1 MEYMENRRLYIW
13 HRRRPSRLAR
23 LFGPGLVT
31 GAADDDPS
39 GIATYSQAGAAYGF
53 GQLWTII
60 LCLPLMIAVQE
71 ACARIGSATS
81 QGLVKVT
88 SRVYSKGIL
97 YAVVALVVIANVIN
111 IGADFAAV
119 GASLNLLIPLPI
131 PVLSTIF
138 MVLVLGLEIL
148 VGYHTYAKFLKIL
161 ALSLIS
167 YVIVAL
173 MVTNNW
179 IAVFKATFIPQ
190 LQWNSAYWYVIVAVL
205 GTTISPYMFFWQAA
219 EEVEESN
226 YAKNH
231 DKEPRTIGEI
241 RRDTSVG
248 MSISQ
253 IGSWFMIITAAV
265 VLHENGVTNIGT
277 AADAAKALEPLVAG
291 SAYSGT
297 IAKVLFAIGVIGMG
311 LLGIPVLAGS
321 VAYAMSDAFKWREGL
336 DYKLK
341 EAKQFYGVIILS
353 TLAGWLITILGIDP
367 IKSLVFAAVING
379 LVAVPLIFIIARISK
394 NREIMG
400 DLVGKRLSRAMLN
413 IAFVVMLICALM
425 LVSTTIFS

>member
-1 MEYMENRRLYIW
+1 MRARTLHGDERKTR
-13 HRRRPSRLAR
+13 SRLMR
-23 LFGPGLVT
+23 WLGPGLIT

-53 GQLWTII
+53 GQLWTIV

-88 SRVYSKGIL
+88 SRVYSKKIL
-97 YAVVALVVIANVIN
+97 FLVVALVVIANVIN

-131 PVLSTIF
+131 WLLSTIF
-138 MVLVLGLEIL
+138 MLIVLALEIFI
-148 VGYHTYAKFLKIL
+148 GYHTYAKFLKFL

-167 YVIVAL
+167 YVVVAL
-173 MVTNNW
+173 MVTSNW
-179 IAVFKATFIPQ
+179 IAVLKATFIPQ
-190 LQWNSAYWYVIVAVL
+190 LEWSSAYWYVIVAIL
-205 GTTISPYMFFWQAA
+205 GTTISPYMFFWQTA
-219 EEVEESN
+219 EEVEETK
-226 YAKNH
+226 YAHHQEKS
-231 DKEPRTIGEI
+231 PRGIREI
-241 RRDTSVG
+241 RQDTSVG

-265 VLHENGVTNIGT
+265 VLHENGVVNIGT
-277 AADAAKALEPLVAG
+277 AADAAKALEPLVEGFPHA
-291 SAYSGT
+291 GT
-297 IAKVLFAIGVIGMG
+297 IAKSLFAIGVIGMG

-321 VAYAMSDAFKWREGL
+321 VAYAVSDAFNWREGL

-341 EAKQFYGVIILS
+341 EAKQFYGVIIFS
-353 TLAGWLITILGIDP
+353 TVAGWLITLIGIDP

-379 LVAVPLIFIIARISK
+379 LVAVPLIFLISRISR
-394 NREIMG
+394 NREVMG
-400 DLVGKRLSRAMLN
+400 ELAGRGLSRTMLN
-413 IAFVVMLICALM
+413 IAFMVMLLCAVMLIG
-425 LVSTTIFS
+425 TTILS

>member
-1 MEYMENRRLYIW
+1 MRSRTLHGDERKTR
-13 HRRRPSRLAR
+13 SRLMR
-23 LFGPGLVT
+23 WLGPGLIT

-53 GQLWTII
+53 GQLWTIV

-88 SRVYSKGIL
+88 SHVYSKKIL
-97 YAVVALVVIANVIN
+97 FLVVALVVIANVIN

-131 PVLSTIF
+131 WLLSTIF
-138 MVLVLGLEIL
+138 MLIVLALEIFI
-148 VGYHTYAKFLKIL
+148 GYHTYAKFLKFL

-167 YVIVAL
+167 YVVVAL
-173 MVTNNW
+173 MVTSNW
-179 IAVFKATFIPQ
+179 IAVLKATFIPQ
-190 LQWNSAYWYVIVAVL
+190 LEWSSAYWYVIVAIL
-205 GTTISPYMFFWQAA
+205 GTTISPYMFFWQTA
-219 EEVEESN
+219 EEVEETK
-226 YAKNH
+226 YAHQQEKS
-231 DKEPRTIGEI
+231 PRGIREI
-241 RRDTSVG
+241 RQDTSVG

-265 VLHENGVTNIGT
+265 VLHENGVVNIGT
-277 AADAAKALEPLVAG
+277 ASDAAKALEPLVEGFPYA
-291 SAYSGT
+291 GT
-297 IAKVLFAIGVIGMG
+297 IAKSLFAIGVIGMG

-321 VAYAMSDAFKWREGL
+321 VAYAVSDAFNWREGL

-341 EAKQFYGVIILS
+341 EAKQFYGVIIFS
-353 TLAGWLITILGIDP
+353 TVAGWLITLLGIDP

-379 LVAVPLIFIIARISK
+379 LVAVPLIFLISRISR
-394 NREIMG
+394 NREVMG
-400 DLVGKRLSRAMLN
+400 ELAGRGLSRTMLN
-413 IAFVVMLICALM
+413 IAFVVMLLCALM
-425 LVSTTIFS
+425 LIGTTILS

>member
-1 MEYMENRRLYIW
+1 M
-13 HRRRPSRLAR
+13 AR
-23 LFGPGLVT
+23 HPKFARVLGPGLIT

-53 GQLWTII
+53 GQLWTIV

-88 SRVYSKGIL
+88 SRIYSKKIL
-97 YAVVALVVIANVIN
+97 FFVVSLVVIANVIN

-131 PVLSTIF
+131 PILSTIF
-138 MVLVLGLEIL
+138 MAIVLGLEIFI
-148 VGYHTYAKFLKIL
+148 GYHTYAKFLKIL
-161 ALSLIS
+161 SLSLFS
-167 YVIVAL
+167 YVAVAL
-173 MVTNNW
+173 IVTNNW
-179 IAVFKATFIPQ
+179 LEVLKATFIPQ
-190 LQWNSAYWYVIVAVL
+190 LQWNSAYWYVIVAIL
-205 GTTISPYMFFWQAA
+205 GTTISPYMFFWQTA

-226 YAKNH
+226 YSENNH
-231 DKEPRTIGEI
+231 KIKRSLREI
-241 RRDTSVG
+241 RQDTSVG

-253 IGSWFMIITAAV
+253 IGSWFMIVTAAV

-277 AADAAKALEPLVAG
+277 AADAAKALEPLVQGFPHAG
-291 SAYSGT
+291 T
-297 IAKVLFAIGVIGMG
+297 LAKVLFAIGVIGMG

-321 VAYAMSDAFKWREGL
+321 VAYAVSDAFGWKEGL

-341 EAKQFYGVIILS
+341 QAKQFYGVIIFS
-353 TLAGWLITILGIDP
+353 TVAGWLITLVGIDP

-379 LVAVPLIFIIARISK
+379 LVAVPLIFLISKISK
-394 NREIMG
+394 NKEVMG
-400 DLVGKRLSRAMLN
+400 EMSGKRLSQNMLN
-413 IAFVVMLICALM
+413 IAFIVMFICALM
-425 LVSTTIFS
+425 LVGTTLFS

>member
-1 MEYMENRRLYIW
+1 MRAKTLHGDEREPR
-13 HRRRPSRLAR
+13 SRLMR
-23 LFGPGLVT
+23 WLGPGLIT

-53 GQLWTII
+53 GQLWTIV

-88 SRVYSKGIL
+88 SRVYSKKIL
-97 YAVVALVVIANVIN
+97 FFVVALVVIANVIN

-131 PVLSTIF
+131 WLLSTIF
-138 MVLVLGLEIL
+138 MLIVLALEIFI
-148 VGYHTYAKFLKIL
+148 GYHTYAKFLKFL

-167 YVIVAL
+167 YVVVAL
-173 MVTNNW
+173 MVTSNW
-179 IAVFKATFIPQ
+179 LAVLKATFIPQ
-190 LQWNSAYWYVIVAVL
+190 LEWSSAYWYVIVAIL
-205 GTTISPYMFFWQAA
+205 GTTISPYMFFWQTA
-219 EEVEESN
+219 EEVEETK
-226 YAKNH
+226 YAHHQEKS
-231 DKEPRTIGEI
+231 PRGIREI
-241 RRDTSVG
+241 RQDTSVG

-265 VLHENGVTNIGT
+265 VLHENGVVNIGT
-277 AADAAKALEPLVAG
+277 AADAAKALEPLVEGFPYA
-291 SAYSGT
+291 GT
-297 IAKVLFAIGVIGMG
+297 IAKSLFAIGVIGMG

-321 VAYAMSDAFKWREGL
+321 VAYAVSDAFNWREGL

-341 EAKQFYGVIILS
+341 EAKQFYGVIIFS
-353 TLAGWLITILGIDP
+353 TVAGWLITLIGIDP

-379 LVAVPLIFIIARISK
+379 LVAVPLIFLISRISR
-394 NREIMG
+394 NREVMG
-400 DLVGKRLSRAMLN
+400 ELAGRGLSRTMLN
-413 IAFVVMLICALM
+413 IAFVVMLLCALM
-425 LVSTTIFS
+425 LIGTTILS

>member
-1 MEYMENRRLYIW
+1 MAR
-13 HRRRPSRLAR
+13 HPKLAR
-23 LFGPGLVT
+23 IFGPGLIT

-71 ACARIGSATS
+71 ACARIGAATS
-81 QGLVKVT
+81 QGLVKVIG
-88 SRVYSKGIL
+88 RLYSKQVL
-97 YAVVALVVIANVIN
+97 FVVVGLIVIANIIN

-138 MVLVLGLEIL
+138 MVIVLSLEIFI
-148 VGYHTYAKFLKIL
+148 GYHTYAKFLKIL

-167 YVIVAL
+167 YVAVAL
-173 MVTNNW
+173 MVTTNW
-179 IAVFKATFIPQ
+179 IEVIKATFIPQ
-190 LQWNSAYWYVIVAVL
+190 LQWSSAYWYVIVAIL
-205 GTTISPYMFFWQAA
+205 GTTISPYMFFWQTA
-219 EEVEESN
+219 EEVEEQN
-226 YAKNH
+226 YSQQHNKSV
-231 DKEPRTIGEI
+231 RGISEI
-241 RRDTSVG
+241 RQDTSIG

-265 VLHENGVTNIGT
+265 VLHENGVNNIGT
-277 AADAAKALEPLVAG
+277 AADAAKALEPLVEGFPHAG
-291 SAYSGT
+291 T
-297 IAKVLFAIGVIGMG
+297 LAKLLFALGVIGMG

-321 VAYAMSDAFKWREGL
+321 VAYAVSDAFGWREGL

-341 EAKQFYGVIILS
+341 QAKQFYGVIIFS
-353 TLAGWLITILGIDP
+353 TVMGWFITVIGIDP

-379 LVAVPLIFIIARISK
+379 LVAVPLLFLIAKISK
-394 NREIMG
+394 NTAVMG
-400 DLVGKRLSRAMLN
+400 ALAGKKLSRIFLN
-413 IAFVVMLICALM
+413 IAFIVMFVCALM
-425 LVSTTIFS
+425 LVGTTLFS

>member
-1 MEYMENRRLYIW
+1 MRARTLHGDERKTR
-13 HRRRPSRLAR
+13 SRLMR
-23 LFGPGLVT
+23 WLGPGLIT

-53 GQLWTII
+53 GQLWTIV

-88 SRVYSKGIL
+88 SRVYSKKIL
-97 YAVVALVVIANVIN
+97 FLVVALVVIANVIN

-131 PVLSTIF
+131 WLLSTIF
-138 MVLVLGLEIL
+138 MLIVLALEIFI
-148 VGYHTYAKFLKIL
+148 GYHTYAKFLKFL

-167 YVIVAL
+167 YVVVAL
-173 MVTNNW
+173 MVTSNW
-179 IAVFKATFIPQ
+179 IAVLKATFIPQ
-190 LQWNSAYWYVIVAVL
+190 LEWSSAYWYVIVAIL
-205 GTTISPYMFFWQAA
+205 GTTISPYMFFWQTA
-219 EEVEESN
+219 EEVEETK
-226 YAKNH
+226 YAHQQEKS
-231 DKEPRTIGEI
+231 PRGIREI
-241 RRDTSVG
+241 RQDTSVG

-265 VLHENGVTNIGT
+265 VLHENGVVNIGT
-277 AADAAKALEPLVAG
+277 ASDAAKALEPLVEGFPYA
-291 SAYSGT
+291 GT
-297 IAKVLFAIGVIGMG
+297 IAKSLFAIGVIGMG

-321 VAYAMSDAFKWREGL
+321 VAYAVSDAFNWREGL

-341 EAKQFYGVIILS
+341 EAKQFYGVIIFS
-353 TLAGWLITILGIDP
+353 TVAGWLITLIGIDP

-379 LVAVPLIFIIARISK
+379 LVAVPLIFLISRISR
-394 NREIMG
+394 NREVMG
-400 DLVGKRLSRAMLN
+400 ELAGRGLSRTMLN
-413 IAFVVMLICALM
+413 IAFMVMLLCAVMLIG
-425 LVSTTIFS
+425 TTILS

>member
-1 MEYMENRRLYIW
+1 M
-13 HRRRPSRLAR
+13 AR
-23 LFGPGLVT
+23 HPKFARVLGPGLIT

-53 GQLWTII
+53 GQLWTIV

-88 SRVYSKGIL
+88 SRIYSKKIL
-97 YAVVALVVIANVIN
+97 FFVVSLVVIANVIN

-131 PVLSTIF
+131 PILSTIF
-138 MVLVLGLEIL
+138 MAIVLGLEIFI
-148 VGYHTYAKFLKIL
+148 GYHTYAKFLKIL
-161 ALSLIS
+161 SLSLLS
-167 YVIVAL
+167 YVAVAL
-173 MVTNNW
+173 IVTNNW
-179 IAVFKATFIPQ
+179 LEVLKATFIPQ
-190 LQWNSAYWYVIVAVL
+190 LQWNSAYWYVIVAIL
-205 GTTISPYMFFWQAA
+205 GTTISPYMFFWQTA

-226 YAKNH
+226 YSENNHKN
-231 DKEPRTIGEI
+231 KRSLREI
-241 RRDTSVG
+241 RQDTSVG

-253 IGSWFMIITAAV
+253 IGSWFMIVTAAV

-277 AADAAKALEPLVAG
+277 AADAAKALEPLVQGFPHAG
-291 SAYSGT
+291 T
-297 IAKVLFAIGVIGMG
+297 LAKVLFAIGVIGMG

-321 VAYAMSDAFKWREGL
+321 VAYAVSDAFGWKEGL

-341 EAKQFYGVIILS
+341 QAKQFYGVIIFS
-353 TLAGWLITILGIDP
+353 TVAGWLITLVGIDP

-379 LVAVPLIFIIARISK
+379 LVAVPLIFLISKISK
-394 NREIMG
+394 NKEVMG
-400 DLVGKRLSRAMLN
+400 EMSGKRLSQNMLN
-413 IAFVVMLICALM
+413 IAFIVMFICALM
-425 LVSTTIFS
+425 LVGTTLFS